1 MRRLVHLKTIC
12 TFALLLLV
20 VFACKPTG
28 SREPTNVKS
37 ADGKFQ
43 ITVPDGWKS
52 MGGTGTTNE
61 IINSENSRLDLGVI
75 VTAKK
80 KSELDDGLTL
90 DKYTELG
97 RDAQVKDSNTKS
109 VTQPEP
115 VMFNGY
121 EARQYEVTREKA
133 ICLITAIESP
143 ENFHRVTACGPAASY
158 SDNKSTL
165 KQISESFRAL

>member
-1 MRRLVHLKTIC
+1 MGRFTQPRALVAL
-12 TFALLLLV
+12 ALLLFIA
-20 VFACKPTG
+20 FACKSTG
-28 SREPTNVKS
+28 SREPTNIKS

-43 ITVPDGWKS
+43 ITVPDGWKP
-52 MGGTGTTNE
+52 MGGSGTTNE

-80 KSELDDGLTL
+80 KADLDDGLTL

-97 RDAQVKDSNTKS
+97 RDAQVKDSNTKN
-109 VTQPEP
+109 VTQPVP
-115 VMFNGY
+115 VTFSGY

-158 SDNKSTL
+158 SDNKATL